1 MADNYLEKKYEELQ
15 HGRPV
20 VRRSTPSL
28 DTLVRRAADQRAGDA
43 AYVVKQAQL
52 DAMVR
57 TAGMLG
63 ADVSFAADE
72 STASIEASCASP
84 RNMVALGEALL
95 AIRLKAAEL
104 SLSTSEELAPDGLS
118 AVVKVFR

>member
-15 HGRPV
+15 RGKTV

-28 DTLVRRAADQRAGDA
+28 DTLVRRMVEAHAQDGP
-43 AYVVKQAQL
+43 YVVKQAQL

-57 TAGMLG
+57 TAAMLG
-63 ADVSFAADE
+63 GAVSFAAE
-72 STASIEASCASP
+72 ERTASIVASCPSP
-84 RNMVALGEALL
+84 DGIAALGKALL

-104 SLSTSEELAPDGLS
+104 SLYTTEETAADGLS

>member
-28 DTLVRRAADQRAGDA
+28 DTLVRRSAGLQPGDA
-43 AYVVKQAQL
+43 SYVVKQAQL

-63 ADVSFAADE
+63 TDVTFVAEE
-72 STASIEASCASP
+72 STASIVASCSSP
-84 RNMVALGEALL
+84 REMVALGKALL
-95 AIRLKAAEL
+95 ALRLKAAEL
-104 SLSTSEELAPDGLS
+104 SLYTSEDLAPDGLS

>member
-28 DTLVRRAADQRAGDA
+28 DTLVRRLAVQQPGDA
-43 AYVVKQAQL
+43 SYVVKQAQL

-57 TAGMLG
+57 TAAMLG
-63 ADVSFAADE
+63 TDVTFVAE
-72 STASIEASCASP
+72 ECTASIVASCASP
-84 RNMVALGEALL
+84 RGMAALGKALL

-104 SLSTSEELAPDGLS
+104 SLLTSEELAPDGLS
-118 AVVKVFR
+118 AVVRVYR